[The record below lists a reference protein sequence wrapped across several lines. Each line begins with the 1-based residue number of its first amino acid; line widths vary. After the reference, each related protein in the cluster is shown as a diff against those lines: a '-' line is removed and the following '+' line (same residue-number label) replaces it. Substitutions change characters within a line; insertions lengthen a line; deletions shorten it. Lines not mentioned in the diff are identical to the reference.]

1 MATDRS
7 LLVLGWPDVLTQLA
21 AGCRTLA
28 GARAV
33 PDLALL
39 GDASAIRAVY
49 QAVRELHEL
58 ELGGVRCPVGA
69 VTDIGGSVERA
80 GRGLT
85 LECEDLRNIGSGL
98 EGLNQVRKW
107 AESVAEEAPNV
118 FLLAHPIEVDT
129 DLTDTLRRSF
139 DATGQLSG
147 TEYPI
152 LDELRRRKE
161 SLKSRLQG
169 TLDELLR
176 DDGLGSMLQER
187 YVTERNGR
195 FVLPVKASFRKGL
208 GIVHGTSQS
217 GETVFVEPAAVVEL
231 HNDLTE
237 AEATLYRE
245 ERRILGELSHRVGRG
260 RAQIQRSLDASVRL
274 DLVCARVTFGFR
286 IGGTVPNVQTE
297 GVLVVHEA
305 RHPLLAL
312 SAAPPVGAR
321 ATPETMNRVIAND
334 LSLTERVPG
343 LVLTGPNAGGK
354 TVALKTLGLFALLV
368 RAGVPVPAAAGA
380 RVDLFDPIF
389 ADIGD
394 GQSVAEGLSTFSAHV
409 QSLTHAIAVAGP
421 GALVLIDEITA
432 GTDPSQGAALARA
445 VVERLV
451 DAGARVAV
459 TTHFPEM
466 KALAGEDRRFAV
478 AAAQFVDGKPT
489 FRLETGSPGASH
501 ALSIARRVGM
511 PEAVLERASEVMDSS
526 ARALARQLEALD
538 EERGRAR
545 QQTERL
551 LAERADMTARLEALA
566 AREEALARR
575 VDRAV
580 AEEVERA
587 KARLKVKEE
596 EVRVLVAALQANPD
610 MRTANETLRLTREA
624 GLDMGRVAG
633 PAGTEAGPA
642 AGVGPALSSA
652 GVGPALV
659 AGQRARHTRLGIVDV
674 LELPAGEKARV
685 SLRGMVSWV
694 AASDLS
700 PLVGQEKR
708 VEARKAASR
717 SSGGVESRSPGSA
730 ESRSS
735 GGAESRSSPRSRGEV
750 ARRAGGGSVGS
761 DAEPLVGVHVAV
773 GTNTIDLRG
782 FRVEDAFPAI
792 EAFFDAHTNRT
803 SVVFLLHGHGTGA
816 LKQGL
821 RQWLPNSRYVREFR
835 PANAEEGGDA
845 LTVVRLQ

>member
-1 MATDRS
+1 MLADRS
-7 LLVLGWPDVLTQLA
+7 LGVLGWPEVLVHLG

-33 PDLALL
+33 PTLPLL
-39 GDASAIRAVY
+39 DDASAVRAVY
-49 QAVRELHEL
+49 QSVRELGAL
-58 ELGGVRCPVGA
+58 ERGGLRCPVGA
-69 VTDIGGSVERA
+69 VNDIGGAVERA

-85 LECEDLRNIGSGL
+85 LECEDLRSIGSGL
-98 EGLNQVRKW
+98 DGLNQVRGW
-107 AESVAEEAPNV
+107 AASVAEEAPSV
-118 FLLAHPIEVDT
+118 FMIAHPIEVDP

-139 DATGQLSG
+139 DALGQLSG
-147 TEYPI
+147 TEYPV

-161 SLKSRLQG
+161 SLRTRLQG

-176 DDGLGSMLQER
+176 DEGLGSMLQER

-217 GETVFVEPAAVVEL
+217 GETVYVEPAAVVEL

-237 AEATLYRE
+237 AESSLYRE

-260 RAQIQRSLDASVRL
+260 KVPIQRSLEAATRL
-274 DLVCARVTFGFR
+274 DLVCARVTFGAR
-286 IGGTVPNVQTE
+286 LGGTVPNVQTE
-297 GVLVVHEA
+297 GVLVVQEA

-312 SAAPPVGAR
+312 AALATVESAVPR
-321 ATPETMNRVIAND
+321 RVIAND
-334 LSLTERVPG
+334 LSLTDRVPG

-368 RAGVPVPAAAGA
+368 RAGVPVPASPGA

-409 QSLTHAIAVAGP
+409 QSLTHAIAVARP

-451 DAGARVAV
+451 DSGARVAV

-511 PEAVLERASEVMDSS
+511 SEAVLDRASEVMDEA

-538 EERGRAR
+538 EERGKAR
-545 QQTERL
+545 QVTERL
-551 LAERADMTARLEALA
+551 LAERAEMQERMLALS

-575 VDRAV
+575 IDRAV
-580 AEEVERA
+580 AEEVD
-587 KARLKVKEE
+587 KARARLRVKEE
-596 EVRVLVAALQANPD
+596 EVRSLVAALQANPE
-610 MRTANETLRLTREA
+610 MRSANEELRQTREA
-624 GLDMGRVAG
+624 GLGLARAEDRVEEAAP
-633 PAGTEAGPA
+633 PA
-642 AGVGPALSSA
+642 VL
-652 GVGPALV
+652 PALV
-659 AGQRARHTRLGIVDV
+659 AGQRARHKRLGVVDV
-674 LELPAGEKARV
+674 VEVPSGGEKARV
-685 SLRGMVSWV
+685 SLKGMVSWV
-694 AASDLS
+694 AAADLS
-700 PLVGQEKR
+700 ALVGQEKR
-708 VEARKAASR
+708 VEARKAAATSHGAR
-717 SSGGVESRSPGSA
+717 DRG
-730 ESRSS
+730 
-735 GGAESRSSPRSRGEV
+735 GGAADGL
-750 ARRAGGGSVGS
+750 A
-761 DAEPLVGVHVAV
+761 GVHVAV
-773 GTNTIDLRG
+773 GPNTLDLRG
-782 FRVEDAFPAI
+782 YRVEDAFPAI
-792 EAFFDAHTNRT
+792 EAFFDTHTNRT
-803 SVVFLLHGHGTGA
+803 GVVFLLHGHGTGA

-821 RQWLPNSRYVREFR
+821 RHWLPTSHYVRNFR

-845 LTVVRLQ
+845 LTVVHLR

>member
-7 LLVLGWPDVLTQLA
+7 LLVLGWPDVLVQLA

-39 GDASAIRAVY
+39 ADASAIRAVY

-107 AESVAEEAPNV
+107 AESVADEAPNV

-129 DLTDTLRRSF
+129 ELTDTLRRSF

-260 RAQIQRSLDASVRL
+260 RAPIQRSLDASVRI

-551 LAERADMTARLEALA
+551 LAERADMTARLESLA

-596 EVRVLVAALQANPD
+596 EVRALVAALQANPD
-610 MRTANETLRLTREA
+610 MRSANETLRLTREA
-624 GLDMGRVAG
+624 GLDLGRGGG
-633 PAGTEAGPA
+633 PGVTEGGPA
-642 AGVGPALSSA
+642 AGPAPSSLA
-652 GVGPALV
+652 VGPALV
-659 AGQRARHTRLGIVDV
+659 AGQRARHARLGIVDV
-674 LELPAGEKARV
+674 LEVPAGAEKARV

-694 AASDLS
+694 AVSDLS

-708 VEARKAASR
+708 VEARKAAAR
-717 SSGGVESRSPGSA
+717 SSGSA

-735 GGAESRSSPRSRGEV
+735 GSAESRSSPRSRGEV
-750 ARRAGGGSVGS
+750 ARRAGGGPE
-761 DAEPLVGVHVAV
+761 AEPLVGVHVAV